1 MKSARHHFTVLK
13 QICDLIPG
21 HLVPK
26 LAREFGVDAQS
37 RSFLPWS
44 HTIAMLFAQLAHALS
59 LNDVVD
65 TLRNH
70 SGVLTTIRGAAPP
83 SRNGLSY
90 ANRERNGDM
99 AEALFWRVLEHLH
112 SLVPQFGMGRR
123 YCGFPRRFRRI
134 INVVDSTTIQLVANC
149 MDWAKHRRRKAAAK
163 CHMRLDLQTFL
174 PRFAVV
180 TSAAAAD
187 SKQARTVCAGIQA
200 GEVVVFDRAYID
212 FTHLREL
219 TDRGVFWVTRAKAMM
234 HIERVRE
241 NTPSHSSILRDWVI
255 RIGDPHYRKHYP
267 EEVRLIEAVVEV
279 DHKLV
284 AMTFLT
290 NNMEWAARS
299 ICDLYK
305 GRWGIEVFF
314 KQLKQTLQ
322 LADFLGH
329 NANAVRWQ
337 VWTAL
342 LAYVLLRFLAYLGQ
356 WRHSFARLFTLL
368 RGVLWECLDA
378 VSLLKGC
385 GTAPPRLRFTAA
397 PQQAYL
403 RGFAPS

>member
-1 MKSARHHFTVLK
+1 MKPARHQFTVLK
-13 QICDLIPG
+13 QICDLVPG

-26 LAREFGVDAQS
+26 LARQYGVEAKS
-37 RSFLPWS
+37 RSFTPWS
-44 HTIAMLFAQLAHALS
+44 HTVAMLFAQLAHALS

-70 SGVLTTIRGAAPP
+70 GGVLTTIRGAGPP
-83 SRNGLSY
+83 SRNGLSH
-90 ANRERNGDM
+90 ANRERNADM
-99 AEALFWRVLEHLH
+99 AEALFWQVLEGLQ
-112 SLVPQFGMGRR
+112 SRFPQFGMGRR
-123 YCGFPRRFRRI
+123 YVGFPRRFRRI

-180 TSAAAAD
+180 SSAASAD
-187 SKQARTVCAGIQA
+187 TTQARAVCAGIQA

-212 FTHLREL
+212 FAHLWEL
-219 TDRGVFWVTRAKAMM
+219 TLRGVFWVTRAKTNL
-234 HIERVRE
+234 HFEVVRE
-241 NTPSHSSILRDWVI
+241 NTPTHPCVLRDWLI
-255 RIGDPHYRKHYP
+255 RMGEGHFRGRYLA
-267 EEVRLIEAVVEV
+267 EVRLIEALVEV
-279 DHKLV
+279 DGKLV
-284 AMTFLT
+284 PMTFLT
-290 NNMEWAARS
+290 NNLEWTARS

-305 GRWGIEVFF
+305 ARWGIEVFF

-342 LAYVLLRFLAYLGQ
+342 LVYVLLRFLAYVAH
-356 WRHSFARLFTLL
+356 WSPSFSRLFTLL

-378 VSLLKGC
+378 VSLLAFY
-385 GTAPPRLRFTAA
+385 GTAPPPLRFRAA
-397 PQQAYL
+397 PEQAYL
-403 RGFAPS
+403 PGFALT

>member
-1 MKSARHHFTVLK
+1 MKPARHQFTVLK

-26 LAREFGVDAQS
+26 LARQYGVEAQS
-37 RSFLPWS
+37 RSFTPWS
-44 HTIAMLFAQLAHALS
+44 HTVALLFAQLAHALS
-59 LNDVVD
+59 LNDVCD

-70 SGVLTTIRGAAPP
+70 GGVLTTIRGAAPP
-83 SRNGLSY
+83 SRNGLSH
-90 ANRERNGDM
+90 ANRERNADM
-99 AEALFWRVLEHLH
+99 AEALFWKVLAGLQ
-112 SLVPQFGMGRR
+112 SRFPRFGMGRN
-123 YCGFPRRFRRI
+123 YCGFPSRFRRI

-149 MDWAKHRRRKAAAK
+149 LDWAKHRRRKAAAK

-180 TSAAAAD
+180 GSAAAAD
-187 SKQARTVCAGIQA
+187 STVARLVCAGIRA
-200 GEVVVFDRAYID
+200 GEIVVFDKAYVD
-212 FTHLREL
+212 FAHLWEL
-219 TDRGVFWVTRAKAMM
+219 TERAVFWVTRAKTNLQY
-234 HIERVRE
+234 ELVQD
-241 NTPSHSSILRDWVI
+241 NTPDHGPILRDWIV
-255 RIGDPHYRKHYP
+255 RLAVRTSRVRYP
-267 EEVRLIEAVVEV
+267 QEVRLIEAVVEV
-279 DHKLV
+279 DGKRV

-290 NNMEWAARS
+290 NNLEWSARS

-322 LADFLGH
+322 LADFLGY

-342 LAYVLLRFLAYLGQ
+342 LVYVLLRFLAYTAPWQ
-356 WRHSFARLFTLL
+356 HSFSRLFTLL

-378 VSLLKGC
+378 VSLLRVC
-385 GTAPPRLRFTAA
+385 GTAPPPLRFRAA
-397 PQQAYL
+397 PDQAYL
-403 RGFAPS
+403 PGFALT